1 MIDPTPP
8 GYRIEE
14 LEWEELPI
22 GGLDL
27 PAKRL
32 EMVWGFGSGLTHRKG
47 DPPGRVWAIGDR
59 GPNLKVEVA
68 IEEYGVETLAGH
80 VEAEGA
86 KVMPRLDAGP
96 ALAELQ
102 VHANRVELVRVVPL
116 AGGDG
121 RTLTG
126 LPPPGSEHARL
137 EPVVDMGGN
146 VIGADPSGVDSEGV
160 VALADGGFVIGD
172 EYGPSLLH
180 VDKAGRAL
188 ERWVPQGCGEGYAGA
203 SYPIRECLPA
213 IAAKRRLN
221 RGFEALALWDKKS
234 LGGKKKMVLMFQS
247 PLANPTT
254 KASKRAHHVR
264 LWSLDATTGVV
275 DAEWLYPLEPIESF
289 RRDVDAQPGPGKRKV
304 SEITALGEGSFLVL
318 ERVSRSTKFFRISLT
333 GGAPVDVSADPTLEE
348 RSAAGDA
355 LPVLAKELVLDTDDH
370 PEIGA
375 DLEGATLLS
384 PTELL
389 LVNDNDFGCEG
400 AVTRFWRVTFDKPL
414 V

>member
-1 MIDPTPP
+1 MSTTTPP
-8 GYRIEE
+8 CYTVQE
-14 LEWEELPI
+14 LGWEEQPI
-22 GGLDL
+22 GGIDL
-27 PAKRL
+27 PRKRL
-32 EMVWGFGSGLTHRKG
+32 EMVWGFGSGLTHRIG
-47 DPPGRVWAIGDR
+47 DKTGRVWAIGDR

-68 IEEYGVETLAGH
+68 IADYGVETLAAH
-80 VEAEGA
+80 ADAEGA

-102 VHANRVELVRVVPL
+102 VHPDRVELVRVLPL

-137 EPVVDMGGN
+137 EPAVDMGGN
-146 VIGADPSGVDSEGV
+146 IIEPDPSGIDSEGV
-160 VALADGGFVIGD
+160 VALTDGGFVIGD

-188 ERWVPQGCGEGYAGA
+188 ERWVPQGCGDGYAGA

-221 RGFEALALWDKKS
+221 RGFEALALW
-234 LGGKKKMVLMFQS
+234 GKKKLVLMFQS
-247 PLANPTT
+247 PLANPAT
-254 KASKRAHHVR
+254 KSSKRAHHVR
-264 LWSLDATTGVV
+264 LWSLDAQTGVV
-275 DAEWLYPLEPIESF
+275 DAEWLYPLEPIETF
-289 RRDVDAQPGPGKRKV
+289 RRDVAAEPGPGKRKV
-304 SEITALGEGSFLVL
+304 SEITALGGDAFLVL
-318 ERVSRSTKFFRISLT
+318 ERVSQSTKFFRIELS
-333 GGAPVDVSADPTLEE
+333 GGSAVDIATDPTLEE
-348 RSAAGDA
+348 RSAAGET
-355 LPVLAKELVLDTDDH
+355 LPVLAKTLVLDTDDH

-400 AVTRFWRVTFDKPL
+400 AVTRFWRVTFDQPIA
-414 V
+414 